1 MKKTQMKLIEKAR
14 KEGASPDVL
23 TLLSREDF
31 TVRMLTDLYSMT
43 KNGISATDI
52 ESIISMNCDYYDY
65 FYQRLNLLKNGYTQD
80 EIRRMDS
87 MMSDYYEAED
97 YAALNAFRV
106 IIDSR
111 AKKESDSSLRI
122 DYARFYAEYP
132 SDYDMD
138 EINFAIANYI
148 PVDVFKR
155 EYALYED
162 GYAWISSHLPG
173 FEHLLQGVTKRSSTD
188 WKMEM
193 TSMSSDEIKTYTDA
207 ASHFHTEKDPVIIFQ
222 NRPFYRMDVTL
233 SAQAINIKLAYSSDT
248 RLYVLRDDPVC
259 CNSVRKDTELV
270 VFFSGDIYVSKNK
283 KLFPLSMKQIGKI
296 YEKYGEIG
304 YRICDFLFTYT
315 KEKLN
320 APVMADLYRTLQADG
335 FLNIPIALNDCRDIH
350 NCNQLLK
357 YRWKNSSVI
366 NWNKA
371 DINVAYAI
379 MKCLPYIRDVD
390 KGRLLQ
396 ETRNEELVSAA
407 AVFFKTRGNKQSY
420 KASNFLLD
428 YLGYNLNGNN
438 DCYNNPFYFQ
448 DYFYL
453 CREMHCKVSIG
464 FKSSKK
470 VIEAHDDMAERHL
483 NRLHHVSV
491 PKDSVFYPLRELLPS
506 DFEWIKGGKR
516 LREEGIQMKHCVNM
530 YYWYINDDRCAIYS
544 LVRDGKRYTMEFV
557 TIGNKKGNKYSDA
570 FSTKKYRKYRIRQ
583 IFGYHNSDCPD
594 EVRKYVE
601 NIISKCS

>member
-14 KEGASPDVL
+14 KENASDEVL
-23 TLLSREDF
+23 TLLSRNF
-31 TVRMLTDLYSMT
+31 TVRTLSDLYDMT
-43 KNGISATDI
+43 KNGISVKDI
-52 ESIISMNCDYYDY
+52 ESIISMNCDYYNY
-65 FYQRLNLLKNGYTQD
+65 FYHRLYMFKNGYTQD

-111 AKKESDSSLRI
+111 AKNESDSSLRI
-122 DYARFYAEYP
+122 DYARFYAEYS

-138 EINFAIANYI
+138 EINFAIANHI

-188 WKMEM
+188 WEMEM

-222 NRPFYRMDVTL
+222 NRPSYRMDVTL

-283 KLFPLSMKQIGKI
+283 KFFPLSMKQIGKI
-296 YEKYGEIG
+296 YEKYGELG
-304 YRICDFLFTYT
+304 HQICDFLFTYT

-320 APVMADLYRTLQADG
+320 APVMADLYRTLQTDG
-335 FLNIPIALNDCRDIH
+335 FFNIPIAFNDCRDMH
-350 NCNQLLK
+350 NCNQLFK
-357 YRWKNSSVI
+357 YRWADASVI

-371 DINVAYAI
+371 DINVAYAV
-379 MKCLPYIRDVD
+379 MKSLPVVRAIDQR
-390 KGRLLQ
+390 RLLQ
-396 ETRNEELVSAA
+396 HTSDKNLLP
-407 AVFFKTRGNKQSY
+407 
-420 KASNFLLD
+420 ASKYFVTVKYSSKYGVKYFLKEYIVTYGITNTSTNINLEYIFVD
-428 YLGYNLNGNN
+428 YYNL
-438 DCYNNPFYFQ
+438 
-448 DYFYL
+448 
-453 CREMHCKVSIG
+453 CRKLHEKVSIG
-464 FKSSKK
+464 FKSYKK
-470 VIEAHDDMAERHL
+470 LVEAHDDMSKRER
-483 NRLHHVSV
+483 NRLHKVSV
-491 PKDSVFYPLRELLPS
+491 PKDSRFNELRKLLPK
-506 DFEWIKGGKR
+506 DFEWVKGGKR
-516 LREEGIQMKHCVNM
+516 LQQEGITMNHCVNSYYSYINEDKIAIYHLTMSDGYKATIAFIQMKN
-530 YYWYINDDRCAIYS
+530 
-544 LVRDGKRYTMEFV
+544 G
-557 TIGNKKGNKYSDA
+557 
-570 FSTKKYRKYRIRQ
+570 KYRISQ
-583 IFGYHNSDCPD
+583 MFGYHNEECPQKVWD
-594 EVRKYVE
+594 YVHGFLRL
-601 NIISKCS
+601 KKKGKAA

>member
-97 YAALNAFRV
+97 YAALNAFQV

-111 AKKESDSSLRI
+111 AKNESDSSLRI
-122 DYARFYAEYP
+122 DYARFHAEYP

-138 EINFAIANYI
+138 EINFAIANHI

-162 GYAWISSHLPG
+162 GYAWINSHLPG

-188 WKMEM
+188 WEMEM
-193 TSMSSDEIKTYTDA
+193 TSMSSDEIKAYTDA

-222 NRPFYRMDVTL
+222 NRPFHRMDVTL

-259 CNSVRKDTELV
+259 CDSARKDTELV
-270 VFFSGDIYVSKNK
+270 AFFSGDIYVSKNK
-283 KLFPLSMKQIGKI
+283 KFFPLSMKQIGKI

-304 YRICDFLFTYT
+304 HRICDFIFTYT
-315 KEKLN
+315 K
-320 APVMADLYRTLQADG
+320 R
-335 FLNIPIALNDCRDIH
+335 
-350 NCNQLLK
+350 
-357 YRWKNSSVI
+357 S
-366 NWNKA
+366 
-371 DINVAYAI
+371 
-379 MKCLPYIRDVD
+379 
-390 KGRLLQ
+390 
-396 ETRNEELVSAA
+396 
-407 AVFFKTRGNKQSY
+407 
-420 KASNFLLD
+420 
-428 YLGYNLNGNN
+428 
-438 DCYNNPFYFQ
+438 
-448 DYFYL
+448 
-453 CREMHCKVSIG
+453 
-464 FKSSKK
+464 
-470 VIEAHDDMAERHL
+470 
-483 NRLHHVSV
+483 
-491 PKDSVFYPLRELLPS
+491 
-506 DFEWIKGGKR
+506 
-516 LREEGIQMKHCVNM
+516 
-530 YYWYINDDRCAIYS
+530 
-544 LVRDGKRYTMEFV
+544 
-557 TIGNKKGNKYSDA
+557 
-570 FSTKKYRKYRIRQ
+570 
-583 IFGYHNSDCPD
+583 
-594 EVRKYVE
+594 
-601 NIISKCS
+601 